1 MNSFASTVCGV
12 ARLAYLT
19 AMLLGLANTSRAQ
32 DEIEIE
38 LTKIYSVPKNIGSA
52 ERSILQKRYES
63 LKAERDPVKSEV
75 LQINSSSPVE
85 KDSSAYTQRRKRLQE
100 LATVGQRLSA
110 KVKTF
115 NADVAV
121 ASSPESWIGQWLPD
135 EKQKTATIFQAIVDP
150 ACRTWLERRAPKG
163 RVAGTPSG
171 LPGGPSASDLISA
184 NDGVLRIKTP
194 FFDPRISDSERENL
208 VAFEAGKVFWTVHG
222 KTKVNGDQTL
232 EEWFT
237 EFSEHNRDLIGKLK
251 GTAYNE
257 YHLGT
262 LGDLADPQSEFGHVF
277 RGQAF
282 GLIDK
287 KWKTQ
292 AEAFQKR
299 IQPLLL
305 R

>member
-1 MNSFASTVCGV
+1 MNPLASTVRSA
-12 ARLAYLT
+12 ARLVYLT
-19 AMLLGLANTSRAQ
+19 VILLGLATTALAQ

-38 LTKIYSVPKNIGSA
+38 LTKIYSVPKNIESA

-63 LKAERDPVKSEV
+63 LKAEREPVKSEV

-85 KDSSAYTQRRKRLQE
+85 KSSSAYTQRRERLQE

-110 KVKTF
+110 KIKTF
-115 NADVAV
+115 NADVAI

-135 EKQKTATIFQAIVDP
+135 ERQKTATIFQAIADP

-194 FFDPRISDSERENL
+194 FFDPRISDPERENL
-208 VAFEAGKVFWTVHG
+208 VAFEAGKVFWTVHAN
-222 KTKVNGDQTL
+222 TKVNGDQTL
-232 EEWFT
+232 EKWFT
-237 EFSEHNRDLIGKLK
+237 EFSEHNRDLISKLK
-251 GTAYNE
+251 ATPYNG
-257 YHLGT
+257 YHLEA

-287 KWKTQ
+287 KGQTQ

-299 IQPLLL
+299 ILPLLL